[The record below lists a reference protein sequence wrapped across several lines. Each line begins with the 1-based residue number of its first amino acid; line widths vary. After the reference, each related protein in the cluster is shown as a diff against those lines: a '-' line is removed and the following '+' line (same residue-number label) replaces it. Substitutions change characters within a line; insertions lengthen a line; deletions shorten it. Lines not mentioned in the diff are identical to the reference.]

1 MNNYPFGQPNT
12 RTTAVPA
19 YATPFPQQTAPSS
32 SITWV
37 QGLSGAK
44 AYPIAAGSTVL
55 LMDTED
61 GIFYIK
67 SADYSGMPLP
77 LRIFDYKERVD
88 PQEKQDFVTR
98 EEFDELKKFI
108 EELR

>member
-1 MNNYPFGQPNT
+1 MNNYPFGQPMT
-12 RTTAVPA
+12 RATTAPA
-19 YATPFPQQTAPSS
+19 YATPSS

-44 AYPIAAGSTVL
+44 AYPVAAGSTVL

-61 GIFYIK
+61 SIFYIK

-77 LRIFDYKERVD
+77 LRIFDYKERSD
-88 PQEKQDFVTR
+88 QPEKQDFVTR

-108 EELR
+108 DGLR